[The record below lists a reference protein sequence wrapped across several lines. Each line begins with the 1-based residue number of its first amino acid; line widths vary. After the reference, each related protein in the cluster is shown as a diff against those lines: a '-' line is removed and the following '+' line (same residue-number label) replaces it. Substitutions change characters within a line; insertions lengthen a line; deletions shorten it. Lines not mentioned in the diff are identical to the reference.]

1 MLMMMAIEVIFVGTL
16 RHISNVH
23 NTPVTGLFI
32 FGRLPFSTCFHK
44 MNPSAPSLI
53 DGNLNKM
60 DSILQ
65 TTFSSAFCWDK
76 SVTFS
81 FKFHWTLFPRAQLT
95 IRQHGFRSW
104 CRCATSHY
112 MNQRWPRS
120 TPPDV
125 VSRPGRVKTRR
136 TRTCRYTQLIIMVT
150 VKSLI

>member
-1 MLMMMAIEVIFVGTL
+1 MLMMMAIEVIFVDTL

-53 DGNLNKM
+53 YGDPNKM
-60 DSILQ
+60 DNILQ

-76 SVTFS
+76 SVTFL
-81 FKFHWTLFPRAQLT
+81 FKFHGTLFPKAQLT

-125 VSRPGRVKTRR
+125 VSRPGGRLNKKDGLTRYGDSHVKDKT
-136 TRTCRYTQLIIMVT
+136 
-150 VKSLI
+150 S